1 MWPKPCCGTGLEPL
15 RVSLHSADLHYGGG
29 LVLHTASSGS
39 IARLTE
45 IYLRLDDG
53 ETVGIGE
60 VRANIAYLN
69 GFAVG
74 TVVERATAA
83 VGEVEWTRD
92 PADLIATMPEWG
104 ARLIA
109 PVSALIDCALH
120 DFVARRERL
129 SVAARLGAS
138 TQEVTWD
145 TNQTLFWSSFEDF
158 LAQAQAYVDR
168 GFVDLK
174 VRVAAA
180 DFAEDL
186 RRIAALRARFGTEI
200 KIAADA
206 NGRWS
211 ATEALEKLEAL
222 ADYDLAYVEQPI
234 APGDWAAVDHLVE
247 RSPLRVMLDESVA
260 TADDIT
266 RICSY
271 GGRVLAHLKLVKLGG
286 IAPTVASARRLSVA
300 GVPFMIGQM
309 NEGGAATAAALH
321 VACATSPAFAELY
334 GADGLIDDPVSGVS
348 YMAGTVHTDHASGL
362 GVAFDAAATHLIG
375 DFGHGQ

>member
-1 MWPKPCCGTGLEPL
+1 M

-39 IARLTE
+39 IPHLRE

-53 ETVGIGE
+53 ETIGIGE
-60 VRANIAYLN
+60 VRANIVYLN
-69 GFAVG
+69 GFAEG
-74 TVVERATAA
+74 CVVECAA
-83 VGEVEWTRD
+83 AAAGAVDWTRD
-92 PADLIATMPEWG
+92 PADLLATMADWG
-104 ARLIA
+104 APLIA
-109 PVSALIDCALH
+109 PVRTLIDCALH
-120 DFVARRERL
+120 DFVARREQL
-129 SVAARLGAS
+129 SVAALLGGTA
-138 TQEVTWD
+138 EKVIRE
-145 TNQTLFWSSFEDF
+145 TNQTLFWSSSEVF

-168 GFVDLK
+168 GFMDLK
-174 VRVAAA
+174 VRIAAA

-186 RRIAALRARFGTEI
+186 RRIAMLRQRFGTQV

-211 ATEALEKLEAL
+211 TTEALARLDAL
-222 ADYDLAYVEQPI
+222 AVYNLAYVEQPLP
-234 APGDWAAVDHLVE
+234 PGDWAAVDWLAG
-247 RSPLRVMLDESVA
+247 RSPLPVMLDESVA
-260 TADDIT
+260 TPDDIV
-266 RICSY
+266 RICGY

-286 IAPTVASARRLSVA
+286 IAPTVAAARLLSAA

-309 NEGGAATAAALH
+309 NEGAAATAAALH

-348 YMAGTVHTDHASGL
+348 YTAGTVYAGEASGL

-375 DFGHGQ
+375 DDSYG

>member
-1 MWPKPCCGTGLEPL
+1 M

-39 IARLTE
+39 IPHLSE

-53 ETVGIGE
+53 ETIGIGE

-69 GFAVG
+69 GFAEA
-74 TVVERATAA
+74 TVVECAA
-83 VGEVEWTRD
+83 AAIGAVDWTRD
-92 PADLIATMPEWG
+92 PVDLITTMAEWG
-104 ARLIA
+104 APLIA
-109 PVSALIDCALH
+109 PVRALIDCALH
-120 DFVARRERL
+120 DFVARREHL
-129 SVAARLGAS
+129 SVAAWLGAA
-138 TQEVTWD
+138 TQQAASQ
-145 TNQTLFWSSFEDF
+145 TNQTLFWSSFEAF

-168 GFVDLK
+168 GFRDLK
-174 VRVAAA
+174 VRVATA

-186 RRIAALRARFGTEI
+186 RRIAMLRARFGSEV

-211 ATEALEKLEAL
+211 ASEALEKLDAL
-222 ADYDLAYVEQPI
+222 AAYDLAYVEQPVP
-234 APGDWAAVDHLVE
+234 PGDWEAIDRLAD
-247 RSPLRVMLDESVA
+247 RSPLPVMLDESVA
-260 TADDIT
+260 TQHDIA
-266 RICSY
+266 RICTY

-286 IAPTVASARRLSVA
+286 IAPTVAAARLLSTA
-300 GVPFMIGQM
+300 GIPFMIGQM
-309 NEGGAATAAALH
+309 NEGAAATAAALH

-348 YMAGTVHTDHASGL
+348 YMAGTVHADHASGL

-375 DFGHGQ
+375 EFRYG

>member
-1 MWPKPCCGTGLEPL
+1 L
-15 RVSLHSADLHYGGG
+15 RVSLHSADLHYDGGR
-29 LVLHTASSGS
+29 VLHTASSGS
-39 IARLTE
+39 IPHLSE

-69 GFAVG
+69 GFAEG
-74 TVVERATAA
+74 TVVECAVGA
-83 VGEVEWTRD
+83 VGEVDWTRD
-92 PADLIATMPEWG
+92 PVELIATMAEWG
-104 ARLIA
+104 APLIA
-109 PVSALIDCALH
+109 PVRALIDCALH
-120 DFVARRERL
+120 DFVARREHL
-129 SVAARLGAS
+129 TVAAWLGGVAP
-138 TQEVTWD
+138 EVARE
-145 TNQTLFWSSFEDF
+145 TNQTLFWSSFEEF

-168 GFVDLK
+168 GFRDLK

-186 RRIAALRARFGTEI
+186 RRIAELRARYGTQI

-211 ATEALEKLEAL
+211 ATEALEKLDAL
-222 ADYDLAYVEQPI
+222 AAYDLAYVEQPVP
-234 APGDWAAVDHLVE
+234 PGDWSAVDCLAD
-247 RSPLRVMLDESVA
+247 RSPLPVMLDESVA
-260 TADDIT
+260 TPEDIA
-266 RICSY
+266 RICTY

-286 IAPTVASARRLSVA
+286 IAPTMAAARLLSDA

-309 NEGGAATAAALH
+309 NEGSAATAAALH

-334 GADGLIDDPVSGVS
+334 GADGLIDDPASGVS
-348 YMAGTVHTDHASGL
+348 YTAGTVHACHASGL

-375 DFGHGQ
+375 DFRHG

>member
-1 MWPKPCCGTGLEPL
+1 M

-45 IYLRLDDG
+45 IYLWLDDG
-53 ETVGIGE
+53 ETVGVGE

-109 PVSALIDCALH
+109 PVRALIDCALH
-120 DFVARRERL
+120 DFVTRREGV
-129 SVAARLGAS
+129 SVASWLGAS

-211 ATEALEKLEAL
+211 ATEALGKLEAL
-222 ADYDLAYVEQPI
+222 AVHDLAYVEQPI
-234 APGDWAAVDHLVE
+234 PPGDWAAVDHLAE
-247 RSPLRVMLDESVA
+247 RSPLPVMLDESVA

-286 IAPTVASARRLSVA
+286 IAPTVAAARRLSVA

-309 NEGGAATAAALH
+309 NEGGAATAAAIH

-348 YMAGTVHTDHASGL
+348 YMAGTVHTGHASGL
-362 GVAFDAAATHLIG
+362 GIAFDAAATHLIG
-375 DFGHGQ
+375 DFGYGH

>member
-1 MWPKPCCGTGLEPL
+1 L
-15 RVSLHSADLHYGGG
+15 RISLHSADLHYGGG
-29 LVLHTASSGS
+29 LVLHTAASGS

-53 ETVGIGE
+53 ETIGVGE

-69 GFAVG
+69 GLSVS
-74 TVVERATAA
+74 TVVERAVVA

-92 PADLIATMPEWG
+92 PVDLIATMPEWG

-109 PVSALIDCALH
+109 PVRALIDGALH
-120 DFVARRERL
+120 DFVARREGV
-129 SVAARLGAS
+129 SVAAWLGAA

-211 ATEALEKLEAL
+211 AAEALGKLEAL
-222 ADYDLAYVEQPI
+222 AAHDLAYVEQPVP
-234 APGDWAAVDHLVE
+234 PGDWVAVDHLAE
-247 RSPLRVMLDESVA
+247 RSPLPVMLDESVA
-260 TADDIT
+260 MADDIT
-266 RICSY
+266 RICGY

-286 IAPTVASARRLSVA
+286 IAPTVAAARRLSVA

-375 DFGHGQ
+375 DFRHGQ

>member
-1 MWPKPCCGTGLEPL
+1 L

-45 IYLRLDDG
+45 IYLWLDDG
-53 ETVGIGE
+53 ETVGVGE

-74 TVVERATAA
+74 TVVERAAA
-83 VGEVEWTRD
+83 AIGEVEWTRD

-109 PVSALIDCALH
+109 PVRALIDCALH

-129 SVAARLGAS
+129 SVAAWLGAS

-211 ATEALEKLEAL
+211 ATEALGKLEAL
-222 ADYDLAYVEQPI
+222 AVHDLAYVEQPI
-234 APGDWAAVDHLVE
+234 PPGDWAAVDHLAE
-247 RSPLRVMLDESVA
+247 RSPLPVMLDESVA
-260 TADDIT
+260 TAEDIT

-286 IAPTVASARRLSVA
+286 IAPTVAAARRLSVA

-309 NEGGAATAAALH
+309 NEGGAATAAAIH

-348 YMAGTVHTDHASGL
+348 YMAGTVHTGHASGL
-362 GVAFDAAATHLIG
+362 GIAFDAAATHLIG
-375 DFGHGQ
+375 DFGYGH

>member
-1 MWPKPCCGTGLEPL
+1 L

-39 IARLTE
+39 IPHLSE

-53 ETVGIGE
+53 ETIGIGE

-69 GFAVG
+69 GFADG
-74 TVVERATAA
+74 TVVECATAA
-83 VGEVEWTRD
+83 VGAVDWTRD
-92 PADLIATMPEWG
+92 PLELIATMADWG
-104 ARLIA
+104 APLIA
-109 PVSALIDCALH
+109 PVRALIDCALH
-120 DFVARRERL
+120 DFVARREHL
-129 SVAARLGAS
+129 TVAAWLGAAVPRVVW
-138 TQEVTWD
+138 Q
-145 TNQTLFWSSFEDF
+145 TNQTLFWSSFSEF

-168 GFVDLK
+168 GFRDLK

-186 RRIAALRARFGTEI
+186 RRIAALRARFGTQI

-211 ATEALEKLEAL
+211 ATEALEKLDAL
-222 ADYDLAYVEQPI
+222 ALYDLSYVEQPVP
-234 APGDWAAVDHLVE
+234 PGDWRAVDRLAD
-247 RSPLRVMLDESVA
+247 RSPLPVMLDESLA
-260 TADDIT
+260 TQDDVT

-286 IAPTVASARRLSVA
+286 IAPTVAAARLLSNA

-309 NEGGAATAAALH
+309 NEGAVATAAALH

-334 GADGLIDDPVSGVS
+334 GADGLIDDPASGVS
-348 YMAGTVHTDHASGL
+348 YTAGTVHADHASGL

-375 DFGHGQ
+375 DFGYGQ

>member
-1 MWPKPCCGTGLEPL
+1 M
-15 RVSLHSADLHYGGG
+15 
-29 LVLHTASSGS
+29 LHTASSGS

-53 ETVGIGE
+53 ETVGVGE

-129 SVAARLGAS
+129 TVAAWLGAS

-158 LAQAQAYVDR
+158 LAQAQDYVDR

-222 ADYDLAYVEQPI
+222 AAYDLAYVEQPI
-234 APGDWAAVDHLVE
+234 PPGDWAAVDRLAE
-247 RSPLRVMLDESVA
+247 RSPLRLMLDESVA

-375 DFGHGQ
+375 DFGYGQ

>member
-1 MWPKPCCGTGLEPL
+1 M

-45 IYLRLDDG
+45 IYLRLNDG
-53 ETVGIGE
+53 ETIGIGE

-69 GFAVG
+69 GFTVG
-74 TVVERATAA
+74 TVVERAAA
-83 VGEVEWTRD
+83 ALSEVDWTRD
-92 PADLIATMPEWG
+92 PADLIATTPEWG

-109 PVSALIDCALH
+109 PVRALIDCALH
-120 DFVARRERL
+120 DFVARREGV
-129 SVAARLGAS
+129 SVAAWLGGAAA
-138 TQEVTWD
+138 QEVTWD
-145 TNQTLFWSSFEDF
+145 TNQTLFWSTFADF

-211 ATEALEKLEAL
+211 AAEALDRLEAL
-222 ADYDLAYVEQPI
+222 AAYDLAYVEQPVP
-234 APGDWAAVDHLVE
+234 PGDWAAVDHLAE
-247 RSPLRVMLDESVA
+247 RSPVPVMLDESVA

-286 IAPTVASARRLSVA
+286 IAPTVAAARRLSAA